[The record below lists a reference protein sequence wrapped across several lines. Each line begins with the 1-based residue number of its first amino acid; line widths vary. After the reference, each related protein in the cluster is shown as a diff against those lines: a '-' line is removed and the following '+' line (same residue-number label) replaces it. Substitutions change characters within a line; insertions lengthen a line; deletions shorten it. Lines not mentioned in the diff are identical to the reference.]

1 MKNLI
6 RIAHSPDSD
15 DAFMFYALATGK
27 FDTGDYR
34 FEHVLKDIET
44 LNRAATQGLY
54 EVSAVSFHAY
64 AFVQDRYLLLAH
76 GASFGRGYGPMIV
89 AKQALTA
96 SDLAKARLAI
106 PGRLTTAYLA
116 MKIFN
121 PELEGDVVPFDQI
134 IPSIQEGRYDAGLI
148 IHEGQLTYQE
158 DGLRKVVDLGEWWQ
172 QEHSLPLP
180 LGGNVIR
187 RDLGTTAVREVSSL
201 ISESIRYGLENR
213 AQALEYAAQ
222 FARGL
227 RPDLMD
233 RFVGMY
239 VNDLTVDYSD
249 EGRRAV
255 QSLLDEAH
263 SKGILKRRVIAEY
276 AS

>member
-1 MKNLI
+1 MRKLI

-15 DAFMFYALATGK
+15 DAFMFYALATRK
-27 FDTGDYR
+27 LDTGNYR

-44 LNRAATQGLY
+44 LNRAATRGLY

-148 IHEGQLTYQE
+148 IHEGQLTYLE

-187 RDLGTTAVREVSSL
+187 RDLGTIAVREISSL

-249 EGRRAV
+249 EGRHAV

-276 AS
+276 VS